1 LVTINRDWEIE
12 NRLNNYSLF
21 PIFNSLKKFTFEF
34 NLNEMKSLCV
44 YCGSNFNGD
53 PVLRKAIEDLA
64 ATMAA
69 QEITLVFGGGS
80 VGVMGVIA
88 DEILK
93 RGGKAIGI
101 IPQFLMDKE
110 VGHKGL
116 TEMIVTENM
125 HQRKQK
131 MADLADGFIILP
143 GGFGTL
149 EELFEVLTWLQLGLH
164 GKPIGVL
171 NVGGFYDHLF
181 KQMDVMVEHRFLKQT
196 NRDLVFNETDAAVLV
211 NKMQNFTAAP
221 DEVWFRDR
229 NLS

>member
-1 LVTINRDWEIE
+1 LVKLNSEWEIE
-12 NRLNNYSLF
+12 NRLNIYSVF
-21 PIFNSLKKFTFEF
+21 PIFNSLKKVTFEF

-64 ATMAA
+64 VTMAA

-93 RGGKAIGI
+93 RGGKATGI